1 MISDSAIATG
11 ALTIGLIQMY
21 QTFEKIRK
29 DDDNAIR
36 HTRGYVIMS
45 IISGILWFI
54 YQYRR
59 SGVNYTLAYTTT
71 GIILESY
78 ILYRIL
84 NKAKWP

>member
-1 MISDSAIATG
+1 MISDSAIATA
-11 ALTIGLIQMY
+11 ALTIGLVQMY
-21 QTFEKIRK
+21 QTFEKVRK
-29 DDDNAIR
+29 DKDGATA
-36 HTRGYVIMS
+36 HTKGYVIMS

-54 YQYRR
+54 YQYRK
-59 SGVNYTLAYTTT
+59 SGVNYTLAYTTN